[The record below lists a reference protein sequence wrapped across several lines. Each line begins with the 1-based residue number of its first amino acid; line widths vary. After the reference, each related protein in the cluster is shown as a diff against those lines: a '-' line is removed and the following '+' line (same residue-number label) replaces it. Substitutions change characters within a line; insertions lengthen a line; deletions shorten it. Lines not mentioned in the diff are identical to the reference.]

1 MNLKK
6 YENPVVINKDVNMYK
21 ISYIQTQH
29 IIM

>member
-1 MNLKK
+1 MKK